1 MVLIVVG
8 IHVFF
13 LNKGGWRKICRM
25 FLCLTRSAHHHVIC
39 IFYLKQ
45 GKINLIPRSSL
56 EWFTFCSWINHVGVP
71 PPPKKKNPA
80 SWLQINDG
88 AARWDL
94 TCMNF
99 VVLFGLLFTRL
110 VWRRPP
116 VAGLPSGSH
125 PVASEGA
132 WMTSWEDRSNFAYNS
147 VTKQARVAFCS
158 IKEVWRIVAEL
169 NRGGPS
175 AEARL

>member
-56 EWFTFCSWINHVGVP
+56 EWFTFCSWINQVGVP
-71 PPPKKKNPA
+71 PPPKKKIQLLDSKLMMARPVEILHV
-80 SWLQINDG
+80 WILLYCLVCFLQDLFDG
-88 AARWDL
+88 GHRLPDSLQAHIRWPVKEPGWRHGKIAATLHIILLQNKQELRFAL
-94 TCMNF
+94 SRR
-99 VVLFGLLFTRL
+99 FG
-110 VWRRPP
+110 
-116 VAGLPSGSH
+116 GL
-125 PVASEGA
+125 
-132 WMTSWEDRSNFAYNS
+132 
-147 VTKQARVAFCS
+147 
-158 IKEVWRIVAEL
+158 
-169 NRGGPS
+169 
-175 AEARL
+175 